1 MEYSMGWCCCLS
13 RGALVV
19 VLLRSSRLFCS
30 VNGGDQVRHR
40 HRIAGRLSHRNAS
53 RLGEGRLASQSLD
66 GIIINDD
73 GLDGTW
79 ASHAHARP
87 MPCHAIHPSPRAR
100 GQPARPA
107 SGSHKPARLA
117 PVSLATNSEL

>member
-53 RLGEGRLASQSLD
+53 RLGEGRLARQSLD

-79 ASHAHARP
+79 ASHAHAMP
-87 MPCHAIHPSPRAR
+87 MPCHPSISK
-100 GQPARPA
+100 GARPTSQA
-107 SGSHKPARLA
+107 GQRQPQACPAGARQ
-117 PVSLATNSEL
+117 PGD